1 MLGQRSTCG
10 VGVLDG
16 KLYAVGGRDG
26 SACLRSV
33 EAYCPYTNKWKFC
46 APMNKRRGGVG
57 VSLGYF
63 NLAILILLIF

>member
-1 MLGQRSTCG
+1 M
-10 VGVLDG
+10 LDG

-33 EAYCPYTNKWKFC
+33 EAYCPYTNKWKLC

-57 VSLGYF
+57 VSLVDFKLSLY
-63 NLAILILLIF
+63 